1 MSLDTN
7 KPVESITYNGVAFP
21 LASTGGATTA
31 SAVSYTNTNL
41 EGVTNAQGALD
52 ALVASKT
59 QAETDIETLGSAID
73 SMDAKV
79 QRHTT
84 DISTLTSNQNAL
96 TQNVNT
102 LNTQYTTLNGK
113 AHTHSNKQLLDWLHL
128 EHETLYY
135 YYTTLDVCSRHE
147 VQIAPELSDGSTD
160 ESFNLN
166 DNTIT
171 IFSGNTDS
179 ITITFPT
186 FPSPPT
192 NRYMSTISFKS
203 GTTATRFSYPTGI
216 IWSGFDIVNGQFV
229 PVAGKYYD
237 IVFWKNNY
245 GFNAAVRGVW
255 V

>member
-73 SMDAKV
+73 SMDAQV
-79 QRHTT
+79 QGHTT

-102 LNTQYTTLNGK
+102 LNTQYTALNEK
-113 AHTHSNKQLLDWLHL
+113 AHTHSNKQLLDWLRL
-128 EHETLYY
+128 ENGTLYY
-135 YYTTLDVCSRHE
+135 YYTTLDAYARHE
-147 VQIAPELSDGSTD
+147 VQIVPELYGGSTNSFELSD
-160 ESFNLN
+160 
-166 DNTIT
+166 NTIVT
-171 IFSGNTDS
+171 FSGNTDNL
-179 ITITFPT
+179 TITFPST
-186 FPSPPT
+186 AT

-229 PVAGKYYD
+229 PVAGKYYE

>member
-31 SAVSYTNTNL
+31 SAVSYTNANL

-52 ALVASKT
+52 ALVDSKT
-59 QAETDIETLGSAID
+59 QAETDIETLGSTID
-73 SMDAKV
+73 SMDAQV

-84 DISTLTSNQNAL
+84 DISTLTSNQNTL

-102 LNTQYTTLNGK
+102 LNTQYTTLNEK
-113 AHTHSNKQLLDWLHL
+113 AHTHSNKQLLDWLRL
-128 EHETLYY
+128 DNETLYY
-135 YYTTLDVCSRHE
+135 YYSHLDPSYRHE
-147 VQIAPELSDGSTD
+147 VQIAPKLSDGSTN
-160 ESFNLN
+160 SFELR
-166 DNTIT
+166 DNTIFT
-171 IFSGNTDS
+171 LSGNTDNL
-179 ITITFPT
+179 TITFPST
-186 FPSPPT
+186 AT

-229 PVAGKYYD
+229 PVAGKYYE

>member
-31 SAVSYTNTNL
+31 SAVSYTNANL

-73 SMDAKV
+73 SMDAQV
-79 QRHTT
+79 QGHTT
-84 DISTLTSNQNAL
+84 DISTLTSNQNTL
-96 TQNVNT
+96 TQNVST
-102 LNTQYTTLNGK
+102 LNTQYTALNEK
-113 AHTHSNKQLLDWLHL
+113 AHTHSNKQLLDWLRL
-128 EHETLYY
+128 DDETLYY
-135 YYTTLDVCSRHE
+135 YYSTLDPSYRHE
-147 VQIAPELSDGSTD
+147 VQIAPKLSGGSTN
-160 ESFNLN
+160 SFELR
-166 DNTIT
+166 DNTIFT
-171 IFSGNTDS
+171 LSGNTANL
-179 ITITFPT
+179 TITFPST
-186 FPSPPT
+186 AT

-203 GTTATRFSYPTGI
+203 GTTATRFSYPAGI

-229 PVAGKYYD
+229 PVAGKYYE

>member
-31 SAVSYTNTNL
+31 SEVSYTNTNL

-73 SMDAKV
+73 SMDAQV

-84 DISTLTSNQNAL
+84 DISTLTSNQNTL

-102 LNTQYTTLNGK
+102 LNTQYTTLNEK

-128 EHETLYY
+128 DNETLYY
-135 YYTTLDVCSRHE
+135 YYSDLDFYSRHE
-147 VQIAPELSDGSTD
+147 IQIAPELSGGSTN
-160 ESFNLN
+160 SFELS
-166 DNTIT
+166 DNTIFT
-171 IFSGNTDS
+171 LSGNTANL
-179 ITITFPT
+179 TITFPST
-186 FPSPPT
+186 AT

-229 PVAGKYYD
+229 PVAGKYYE

>member
-31 SAVSYTNTNL
+31 SEVSYTNTNL

-102 LNTQYTTLNGK
+102 LNTQYTALNEK
-113 AHTHSNKQLLDWLHL
+113 AHTHSNKQLLDWLRL
-128 EHETLYY
+128 ENETLYY
-135 YYTTLDVCSRHE
+135 YYSDLDFYDRHE
-147 VQIAPELSDGSTD
+147 VQIVPELSGGSTN
-160 ESFNLN
+160 SFELS
-166 DNTIT
+166 DNTIVT
-171 IFSGNTDS
+171 FSGNTDS
-179 ITITFPT
+179 ITITFPST
-186 FPSPPT
+186 AT

-229 PVAGKYYD
+229 PVAGKYYE

>member
-73 SMDAKV
+73 SMDAQV
-79 QRHTT
+79 QGHTT
-84 DISTLTSNQNAL
+84 DISTLTSNQNTL

-102 LNTQYTTLNGK
+102 LNTQYTTLNEK
-113 AHTHSNKQLLDWLHL
+113 AHTHSNKQLLDWLRL
-128 EHETLYY
+128 DDETLYY
-135 YYTTLDVCSRHE
+135 YYSTLDPSYRHE
-147 VQIAPELSDGSTD
+147 VQIAPKLSGGSTN
-160 ESFNLN
+160 SFELR
-166 DNTIT
+166 DNTIFT
-171 IFSGNTDS
+171 LSGNTANL
-179 ITITFPT
+179 TITFPST
-186 FPSPPT
+186 AT

-229 PVAGKYYD
+229 PVAGKYYE

>member
-59 QAETDIETLGSAID
+59 QAETDIETLGSSIN
-73 SMDAKV
+73 SMDAEV

-84 DISTLTSNQNAL
+84 DISTLTSNQSTL

-102 LNTQYTTLNGK
+102 LNTQYTTLNEK
-113 AHTHSNKQLLDWLHL
+113 AHTHSNKQLLDWLRL
-128 EHETLYY
+128 DDETLYY
-135 YYTTLDVCSRHE
+135 YYSDLDFYSRHE
-147 VQIAPELSDGSTD
+147 VQIAPELSGGSTN
-160 ESFNLN
+160 SFELS
-166 DNTIT
+166 DNTIVT
-171 IFSGNTDS
+171 FSGNTDS
-179 ITITFPT
+179 ITITFPST
-186 FPSPPT
+186 AT

-229 PVAGKYYD
+229 PVAGKYYE

>member
-102 LNTQYTTLNGK
+102 LNTQYTTLNEK
-113 AHTHSNKQLLDWLHL
+113 AHTHSNKQLLDWLRL
-128 EHETLYY
+128 DDETLYY
-135 YYTTLDVCSRHE
+135 YYTTLDAYARHE
-147 VQIAPELSDGSTD
+147 VQIAPELSDGSTN
-160 ESFNLN
+160 SFELS
-166 DNTIT
+166 DNTIFT
-171 IFSGNTDS
+171 LSGNTANL
-179 ITITFPT
+179 TITFPST
-186 FPSPPT
+186 AT

-229 PVAGKYYD
+229 PVAGKYYE

>member
-59 QAETDIETLGSAID
+59 QAETDIETLGSSIN
-73 SMDAKV
+73 SMDAQV

-84 DISTLTSNQNAL
+84 DISTLTSNQNTL

-102 LNTQYTTLNGK
+102 LNTQYTTLNEK
-113 AHTHSNKQLLDWLHL
+113 AHTHSNKQLLDWLRL
-128 EHETLYY
+128 ENETLYY
-135 YYTTLDVCSRHE
+135 YYSDLDFYSRHE
-147 VQIAPELSDGSTD
+147 VQIAPELYGGSTN
-160 ESFNLN
+160 SFELS
-166 DNTIT
+166 DNTIVT
-171 IFSGNTDS
+171 FSGNTSS
-179 ITITFPT
+179 ITITFPST
-186 FPSPPT
+186 AT

-229 PVAGKYYD
+229 PVAGKYYE

>member
-73 SMDAKV
+73 SMDTEV
-79 QRHTT
+79 QRNTT

-102 LNTQYTTLNGK
+102 LNTQYTALNEK
-113 AHTHSNKQLLDWLHL
+113 AHTHSNKKLLDWLHL
-128 EHETLYY
+128 DDETLYY
-135 YYTTLDVCSRHE
+135 YYSDLDFYSRHE
-147 VQIAPELSDGSTD
+147 VQIAPELYGGSTN
-160 ESFNLN
+160 SFELS
-166 DNTIT
+166 DNTIVT
-171 IFSGNTDS
+171 FSGNTNS
-179 ITITFPT
+179 ITITFPST
-186 FPSPPT
+186 AT

-229 PVAGKYYD
+229 PVAGKYYE

>member
-31 SAVSYTNTNL
+31 SEVSYTNTNL

-73 SMDAKV
+73 SMDTQV

-102 LNTQYTTLNGK
+102 LNTQYTALNEK
-113 AHTHSNKQLLDWLHL
+113 AHTHSNKKLLDWLHL
-128 EHETLYY
+128 DDETLYY
-135 YYTTLDVCSRHE
+135 YYSDLDFYSRHE
-147 VQIAPELSDGSTD
+147 VQIAPELYGGSTN
-160 ESFNLN
+160 SFELS
-166 DNTIT
+166 DNTIVT
-171 IFSGNTDS
+171 FSGSTANL
-179 ITITFPT
+179 TITFPST
-186 FPSPPT
+186 AT

-229 PVAGKYYD
+229 PVAGKYYE

>member
-31 SAVSYTNTNL
+31 SAVSYTNANL

-59 QAETDIETLGSAID
+59 QAETDIETLGSSIN
-73 SMDAKV
+73 SMDAQV

-84 DISTLTSNQNAL
+84 NISTLTSNQNAL

-102 LNTQYTTLNGK
+102 LNTQYTTLNEK
-113 AHTHSNKQLLDWLHL
+113 AHTHSNKQLLDWLRL
-128 EHETLYY
+128 DNETLYY
-135 YYTTLDVCSRHE
+135 YYSHLDPSYRHE
-147 VQIAPELSDGSTD
+147 VQIAPKLSDGSTNPF
-160 ESFNLN
+160 ELS
-166 DNTIT
+166 DNEIVTL
-171 IFSGNTDS
+171 SGNTANL
-179 ITITFPT
+179 TITFPST
-186 FPSPPT
+186 AT

-229 PVAGKYYD
+229 PVAGKYYE

>member
-31 SAVSYTNTNL
+31 SEVSYTNTNL

-73 SMDAKV
+73 SMDAEV

-102 LNTQYTTLNGK
+102 LNTQYTTLNEK

-128 EHETLYY
+128 DNGTLYY
-135 YYTTLDVCSRHE
+135 YYSDLDFYARHE
-147 VQIAPELSDGSTD
+147 VQIAPKLYGGSTNSFELSD
-160 ESFNLN
+160 
-166 DNTIT
+166 NTIVT
-171 IFSGNTDS
+171 FSGNTDS
-179 ITITFPT
+179 ITITFPST
-186 FPSPPT
+186 AT

-229 PVAGKYYD
+229 PVAGKYYE

>member
-7 KPVESITYNGVAFP
+7 KPVESITYNGTAFP

-31 SAVSYTNTNL
+31 SEVSYTNTNL

-59 QAETDIETLGSAID
+59 QTETDIETLGSAID
-73 SMDAKV
+73 SMDAEV
-79 QRHTT
+79 QKHTA
-84 DISTLTSNQNAL
+84 DISTLTSNQNTL

-102 LNTQYTTLNGK
+102 LNTQYTTLNEK
-113 AHTHSNKQLLDWLHL
+113 AHTHSNKQLLDWLYL
-128 EHETLYY
+128 DNETLYY
-135 YYTTLDVCSRHE
+135 YYSHLDPSYRHE
-147 VQIAPELSDGSTD
+147 VQIAPKLSDGSTNPF
-160 ESFNLN
+160 ELS
-166 DNTIT
+166 DNEIVTL
-171 IFSGNTDS
+171 SGNTDNL
-179 ITITFPT
+179 TITFPST
-186 FPSPPT
+186 AT

-229 PVAGKYYD
+229 PVAGKYYE

>member
-31 SAVSYTNTNL
+31 SEVSYTNTNL

-73 SMDAKV
+73 SMDTQV

-102 LNTQYTTLNGK
+102 LNTQYTALNEK
-113 AHTHSNKQLLDWLHL
+113 AHTHSNKKLLDWLHL
-128 EHETLYY
+128 DDETLYY
-135 YYTTLDVCSRHE
+135 YYSDLDFYSRHE
-147 VQIAPELSDGSTD
+147 VQIAPELYGGSTN
-160 ESFNLN
+160 SFELS
-166 DNTIT
+166 DNTIVT
-171 IFSGNTDS
+171 FSGNTS
-179 ITITFPT
+179 NLTITFPST
-186 FPSPPT
+186 AT

-229 PVAGKYYD
+229 PVAGKYYE

>member
-1 MSLDTN
+1 MSLDTT
-7 KPVESITYNGVAFP
+7 KTVESVTYNGVAFP

-73 SMDAKV
+73 SMDAEV
-79 QRHTT
+79 QRNTT
-84 DISTLTSNQNAL
+84 DISTLTSSQNTL

-102 LNTQYTTLNGK
+102 LNTQYTTLNEK
-113 AHTHSNKQLLDWLHL
+113 AHTHSNKKLLDWLHL
-128 EHETLYY
+128 DNETLYY
-135 YYTTLDVCSRHE
+135 YYSDLDFYDRHE
-147 VQIAPELSDGSTD
+147 VQIAPKLSDGSTN
-160 ESFNLN
+160 SFELS
-166 DNTIT
+166 DNTIFT
-171 IFSGNTDS
+171 LSGNTDNL
-179 ITITFPT
+179 TITFPST
-186 FPSPPT
+186 AT

-229 PVAGKYYD
+229 PVAGKYYE

>member
-31 SAVSYTNTNL
+31 SEVSYTNTNL

-73 SMDAKV
+73 SMDAQV
-79 QRHTT
+79 QGHTT
-84 DISTLTSNQNAL
+84 DISTLTSNQNTL

-102 LNTQYTTLNGK
+102 LNTQYTALNEK

-128 EHETLYY
+128 DNETLYY
-135 YYTTLDVCSRHE
+135 YYSDLDFYARHE
-147 VQIAPELSDGSTD
+147 VQIVPELSDGSTN
-160 ESFNLN
+160 SFELS
-166 DNTIT
+166 DNTIVT
-171 IFSGNTDS
+171 FSGNTNS
-179 ITITFPT
+179 ITITFPST
-186 FPSPPT
+186 AT

-229 PVAGKYYD
+229 PVAGKYYE

>member
-73 SMDAKV
+73 SMDAQV
-79 QRHTT
+79 QGHTT
-84 DISTLTSNQNAL
+84 DISTLTSNQNTL
-96 TQNVNT
+96 TQNVST
-102 LNTQYTTLNGK
+102 LNTQYTALNEK
-113 AHTHSNKQLLDWLHL
+113 AHTHSNKQLLDWLRL
-128 EHETLYY
+128 DDETLYY
-135 YYTTLDVCSRHE
+135 YYSTLDPSYRHE
-147 VQIAPELSDGSTD
+147 VQIAPKLSGGSTN
-160 ESFNLN
+160 SFELR
-166 DNTIT
+166 DNTIFT
-171 IFSGNTDS
+171 LSGNTANL
-179 ITITFPT
+179 TITFPST
-186 FPSPPT
+186 AT

-229 PVAGKYYD
+229 PVAGKYYE

>member
-73 SMDAKV
+73 SMDAQV
-79 QRHTT
+79 QGHTT

-102 LNTQYTTLNGK
+102 LNTQYTALNEK

-128 EHETLYY
+128 DNETLYY
-135 YYTTLDVCSRHE
+135 YYSDLDFYSRHE
-147 VQIAPELSDGSTD
+147 IQIAPELYGGSTN
-160 ESFNLN
+160 SFELS
-166 DNTIT
+166 DNTIVT
-171 IFSGNTDS
+171 FSGNTSS
-179 ITITFPT
+179 ITITFPST
-186 FPSPPT
+186 AT

-229 PVAGKYYD
+229 PVAGKYYE

>member
-31 SAVSYTNTNL
+31 SAVSYTNANL

-73 SMDAKV
+73 SMDAQV
-79 QRHTT
+79 QGHTT
-84 DISTLTSNQNAL
+84 DISTLTSNQNTL

-102 LNTQYTTLNGK
+102 LNTQYTTLNEK
-113 AHTHSNKQLLDWLHL
+113 AHTHSNKKLLDWLRL
-128 EHETLYY
+128 ENETLYY
-135 YYTTLDVCSRHE
+135 YYSDLDFYDRHE
-147 VQIAPELSDGSTD
+147 VQIAPELYGGSTN
-160 ESFNLN
+160 SFELS
-166 DNTIT
+166 DNTIVT
-171 IFSGNTDS
+171 FSGNTNS
-179 ITITFPT
+179 ITITFPST
-186 FPSPPT
+186 AT

-229 PVAGKYYD
+229 PVAGKYYE

>member
-31 SAVSYTNTNL
+31 SAVSYTNANL

-73 SMDAKV
+73 SMDAQV
-79 QRHTT
+79 QGHTT

-102 LNTQYTTLNGK
+102 LNTQYTTLNEK
-113 AHTHSNKQLLDWLHL
+113 AHTHSNKQLLDWLRL
-128 EHETLYY
+128 ENETLYY
-135 YYTTLDVCSRHE
+135 YYSDLDFYSRHE
-147 VQIAPELSDGSTD
+147 VQIAPELSGGSTN
-160 ESFNLN
+160 SFELR
-166 DNTIT
+166 DNTIVT
-171 IFSGNTDS
+171 FSGNTDS
-179 ITITFPT
+179 ITITFPST
-186 FPSPPT
+186 TT

-229 PVAGKYYD
+229 PVAGKYYE

>member
-59 QAETDIETLGSAID
+59 QAETDIETLGSAIN
-73 SMDAKV
+73 SMDAEV

-102 LNTQYTTLNGK
+102 LNTQYTTLNEK
-113 AHTHSNKQLLDWLHL
+113 AHTHSNKQLLDWLRL
-128 EHETLYY
+128 DNETLYY
-135 YYTTLDVCSRHE
+135 YYTTLDFNARHE
-147 VQIAPELSDGSTD
+147 VQIAPELSDGSTN
-160 ESFNLN
+160 SFELR
-166 DNTIT
+166 DNTIFT
-171 IFSGNTDS
+171 LSGNTDNL
-179 ITITFPT
+179 TITFPST
-186 FPSPPT
+186 AT

-229 PVAGKYYD
+229 PVAGKYYE

>member
-102 LNTQYTTLNGK
+102 LNTQYTALNEK
-113 AHTHSNKQLLDWLHL
+113 AHTHSNKQLLDWLRL
-128 EHETLYY
+128 ENETLYY
-135 YYTTLDVCSRHE
+135 YYSDLDFYSRHE
-147 VQIAPELSDGSTD
+147 IQIAPELSGGSTN
-160 ESFNLN
+160 SFELS
-166 DNTIT
+166 DNTIFT
-171 IFSGNTDS
+171 LSGNTDS
-179 ITITFPT
+179 ITITFPST
-186 FPSPPT
+186 AT

-229 PVAGKYYD
+229 PVAGKYYE

>member
-59 QAETDIETLGSAID
+59 QAETDIETLGSSIN
-73 SMDAKV
+73 SMDAQV

-84 DISTLTSNQNAL
+84 DISTLTSNQSTL

-102 LNTQYTTLNGK
+102 LNTQYTALNEK
-113 AHTHSNKQLLDWLHL
+113 AHTHSNKQLLDWLRL
-128 EHETLYY
+128 ENETLYY
-135 YYTTLDVCSRHE
+135 YYSDLDFYSRHE
-147 VQIAPELSDGSTD
+147 VQIVPELSGGSTN
-160 ESFNLN
+160 SFELS
-166 DNTIT
+166 DNTIVT
-171 IFSGNTDS
+171 FSGNTDS
-179 ITITFPT
+179 ITITFPST
-186 FPSPPT
+186 AT

-229 PVAGKYYD
+229 PVAGKYYE

>member
-1 MSLDTN
+1 MSLDIN

-31 SAVSYTNTNL
+31 SAVSYTNANL

-52 ALVASKT
+52 ALVDSKT

-73 SMDAKV
+73 SMDAQV
-79 QRHTT
+79 QGHAT
-84 DISTLTSNQNAL
+84 DISTLTSNQNTL
-96 TQNVNT
+96 TQSVNT
-102 LNTQYTTLNGK
+102 LNTQYTTLNEK
-113 AHTHSNKQLLDWLHL
+113 AHTHSNKQLLDWLRL
-128 EHETLYY
+128 DNETLYY
-135 YYTTLDVCSRHE
+135 YYSDLDFYDRHE
-147 VQIAPELSDGSTD
+147 VQIAPKLSDGSTN
-160 ESFNLN
+160 SFELR
-166 DNTIT
+166 DNTIFT
-171 IFSGNTDS
+171 LSGNTANL
-179 ITITFPT
+179 TITFPST
-186 FPSPPT
+186 TT

-203 GTTATRFSYPTGI
+203 GTTATSFSYPTGI

-229 PVAGKYYD
+229 PVAGKYYE

>member
-1 MSLDTN
+1 M
-7 KPVESITYNGVAFP
+7 
-21 LASTGGATTA
+21 
-31 SAVSYTNTNL
+31 
-41 EGVTNAQGALD
+41 
-52 ALVASKT
+52 VASKT

-73 SMDAKV
+73 SMDAQV

-84 DISTLTSNQNAL
+84 DISTLTSNQNTL

-102 LNTQYTTLNGK
+102 LNTQYTTLNEK

-128 EHETLYY
+128 DNGTLYY
-135 YYTTLDVCSRHE
+135 YYSDLDFYAHHE
-147 VQIAPELSDGSTD
+147 VQIAPELSDGSTN
-160 ESFNLN
+160 SFELS
-166 DNTIT
+166 DNTIFT
-171 IFSGNTDS
+171 LSGNTGNL
-179 ITITFPT
+179 TITFPST
-186 FPSPPT
+186 AT

-229 PVAGKYYD
+229 PVAGKYYE

>member
-31 SAVSYTNTNL
+31 SEVSYTNTNL

-73 SMDAKV
+73 SMDAEV

-113 AHTHSNKQLLDWLHL
+113 AHTHSNKDVLDKF
-128 EHETLYY
+128 
-135 YYTTLDVCSRHE
+135 SG
-147 VQIAPELSDGSTD
+147 SDKIVFYNDKILAEKVTID
-160 ESFNLN
+160 EE
-166 DNTIT
+166 DNTTIT
-171 IFSGNTDS
+171 LTNNTDFLRDEETS
-179 ITITFPT
+179 LTISFPGGVSLGT
-186 FPSPPT
+186 PFYRS
-192 NRYMSTISFKS
+192 SLSFKS
-203 GTTATRFSYPTGI
+203 GSTATAITYPTGI
-216 IWSGFDIVNGQFV
+216 IWSGFDIKNGQFV
-229 PVAGKYYD
+229 PVAGKYYN
-237 IVFWKNNY
+237 IVFWRD
-245 GFNAAVRGVW
+245 GFGYNAVVRGVW
-255 V
+255 A